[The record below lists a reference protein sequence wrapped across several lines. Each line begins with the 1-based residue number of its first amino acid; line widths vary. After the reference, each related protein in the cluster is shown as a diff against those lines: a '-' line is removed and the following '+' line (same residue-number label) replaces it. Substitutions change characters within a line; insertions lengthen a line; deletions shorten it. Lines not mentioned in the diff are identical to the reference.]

1 MRLARIK
8 GAEAACVF
16 GSGYL
21 ANIGIIPALIGADD
35 LVLVDALAHACIW
48 AGARMSGAEV
58 ISFRHNDAAH
68 VAELLDRKRGPYRY
82 ALIVT
87 EGVFSMDGD
96 RAPLPQLAQVAEA
109 QDAWLMTDD
118 AHGLGVLGHGR
129 GSSFA
134 DGEPANVPLQMGTL
148 SKALGSYGGYLCA
161 AAPVIDLMKSRARS
175 LIYSTG
181 LPPASVAAAIA
192 SLDLIARE
200 PELTELPLTK
210 ARLFTTL
217 AGLPEA
223 QSPIVPVI
231 IGDDRAALAAARVL
245 EDEGF
250 LVTAIRPP
258 TVPDGTARLRLTFC
272 AQHPDEAIER
282 LAGLIRD
289 RIAR

>member
-1 MRLARIK
+1 
-8 GAEAACVF
+8 
-16 GSGYL
+16 
-21 ANIGIIPALIGADD
+21 
-35 LVLVDALAHACIW
+35 VLVDALAHACIW
-48 AGARMSGAEV
+48 AGARMSGADV
-58 ISFRHNDAAH
+58 MTFRHNDADHAS
-68 VAELLDRKRGPYRY
+68 ELLDDARRAHRY
-82 ALIVT
+82 ALVVT

-96 RAPLPQLAQVAEA
+96 RAPLQPLSQIAEA
-109 QDAWLMTDD
+109 HDAWLMTDD
-118 AHGLGVLGHGR
+118 AHGLGVLGNGR

-134 DGEPANVPLQMGTL
+134 DGALVAVPLQMGTL

-161 AAPVIDLMKSRARS
+161 ATPVIELMKSRARP

-192 SLDLIARE
+192 ALDVIARE
-200 PELTELPLTK
+200 PGLTELPLTK
-210 ARLFTTL
+210 ARRFTAL

-231 IGDDRAALAAARVL
+231 IGEESAALEASRL
-245 EDEGF
+245 FENEGF

-272 AQHPDEAIER
+272 AQHPDKAIER